1 MGELM
6 NVRKRSGS
14 LLITLSLIAA
24 LCPGAQVR
32 ANAADKPRDEAFRT
46 VIRKETS
53 TLNIPIEA
61 TAEELARIVNK
72 TAPIELYQGST
83 RTRGLT
89 AHVVRNAPI
98 TISAADNYLYITL
111 PVSLSLSYGMF
122 SAKAIP
128 LKLKF
133 KATASVTPDWML
145 HTEITYMGLSD
156 LLVEE
161 VGAGPLS
168 LKPRSIIEGFTQP
181 LQKVLSDLVA
191 QKINELFP
199 LKAQILRVWNTA
211 QKPVLLDRNYN
222 AWLKLTPREVLLS
235 PLYARNNR
243 VKLSIGINTLAEL
256 LVGPEPV
263 AQPLLQLPDLRV
275 VSSFDKTFR
284 IALSADLS
292 YRDLRAALAPLLLNK
307 QLDSDGKTVV
317 VKDFDLYGNGDKL
330 VIKLETQG
338 SLDGVF
344 YLTARPSFNPQT
356 KMFSVEDVDFDM
368 QTRSLLLKTA
378 DWFLHGAIRSM
389 IQDRLN
395 LNLANQLE
403 QSRQMA
409 EKALVRIP
417 LMGNMFM
424 KGDIKTLT
432 FKDVI
437 VQQEKI
443 SIQLYSEGES
453 TVFFQ

>member
-307 QLDSDGKTVV
+307 QFDSDGKTVV